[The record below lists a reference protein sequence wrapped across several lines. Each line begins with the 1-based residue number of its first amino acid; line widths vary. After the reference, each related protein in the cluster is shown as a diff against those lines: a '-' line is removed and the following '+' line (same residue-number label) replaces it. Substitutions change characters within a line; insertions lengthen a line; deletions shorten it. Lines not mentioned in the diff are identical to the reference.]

1 MELAQSSY
9 LGAEAPPWPYDPD
22 KAARLRVHLTDIL
35 TTLAALAPTLK
46 GTA

>member
-1 MELAQSSY
+1 MELSQSTY
-9 LGAEAPPWPYDPD
+9 LGTEAPPWSYDPD
-22 KAARLRVHLTDIL
+22 KAARLRDHLTDIL